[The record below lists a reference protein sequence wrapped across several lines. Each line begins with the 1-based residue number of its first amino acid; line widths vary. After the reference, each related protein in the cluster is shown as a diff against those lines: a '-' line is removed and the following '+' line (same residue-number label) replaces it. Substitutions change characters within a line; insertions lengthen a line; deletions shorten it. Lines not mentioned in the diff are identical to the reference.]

1 MVKLNLLAQFLSAH
15 SPMDEDRL
23 LKNLTTRFDKSIR
36 PVLNTSHAIDIAFDI
51 TFNYIIDVV
60 SPKKYLYAFHS
71 FRKRDEAVGTTLV
84 SPDNDLQTV
93 TSNFVIRSFSCLIF
107 LVHVAKRSL
116 ISFYLHILYQTV
128 LSEGIFKT
136 GQTSVQHSNK
146 TVIWFWKVVFR
157 NIPPESSLGKKNNIS
172 FNQSTG
178 YNVDNSNNPS

>member
-60 SPKKYLYAFHS
+60 SPKKYLYTFHS

-93 TSNFVIRSFSCLIF
+93 TSNFVIRSLFNILGARCQKVTYF
-107 LVHVAKRSL
+107 LLFAYFIPDRFKRRHFQNWSDFGPTL
-116 ISFYLHILYQTV
+116 
-128 LSEGIFKT
+128 
-136 GQTSVQHSNK
+136 
-146 TVIWFWKVVFR
+146 
-157 NIPPESSLGKKNNIS
+157 
-172 FNQSTG
+172 
-178 YNVDNSNNPS
+178 